1 MSLNLNNTMEKV
13 NSTSQ
18 MDFQVILKL
27 TEKEARALQAI
38 TVYGT
43 KEFLETFYKY
53 LGKSYLQAHEDGVKS
68 LFETIKKDLPAH
80 LNKMDKCRD
89 LWRTESLK

>member
-1 MSLNLNNTMEKV
+1 MEKI

-18 MDFQVILKL
+18 MEFQVILKL
-27 TEKEARALQAI
+27 TEKEARALEAL

-53 LGKSYLQAHEDGVKS
+53 LGKSALQPYEDGVRS
-68 LFETIKKDLPAH
+68 LFETIKENLPRH
-80 LNKMDKCRD
+80 FDKFDACRD
-89 LWRTESLK
+89 IWREES